1 MATELW
7 LPSPAKS
14 FLKGIQNLV
23 FYLLFEMFG
32 TMRIYEF
39 TKIQSRSHKLEVYS
53 HGVFFFFFFTIVLK
67 KKISFQRLWQ
77 GDIYSQHFHQP
88 FLHGT
93 PNNIY
98 SNYKMCTCC
107 ENTALRQS
115 PGPLLM
121 VVQVGNIIV

>member
-53 HGVFFFFFFTIVLK
+53 HGVLFFVYYSVK
-67 KKISFQRLWQ
+67 KK
-77 GDIYSQHFHQP
+77 
-88 FLHGT
+88 
-93 PNNIY
+93 N
-98 SNYKMCTCC
+98 
-107 ENTALRQS
+107 
-115 PGPLLM
+115 
-121 VVQVGNIIV
+121 